1 MAVRPI
7 VLYPDPVLRRP
18 ALEVERFDAELG
30 ELVRDLADTMYDAP
44 GVGLAAPQV
53 GVPLRVAVVDVAS
66 GSADSRLH
74 VLVNPRLVES
84 EGRVRG
90 DEGCLSIPGLT
101 EQVERPR
108 RVRVSAFDPS
118 GNRFDVEGE
127 ELFARALCHE
137 IDHLDGI
144 LFFER
149 LAGLRKELAL
159 RRLRK
164 LPYVTEA
171 LAGAPQSS

>member
-18 ALEVERFDAELG
+18 ALPVERFDAEL
-30 ELVRDLADTMYDAP
+30 EQLISDLAETMYAAP

-53 GVPLRVAVVDVAS
+53 GVELRVAVVDPS
-66 GSADSRLH
+66 PGTSESKLH
-74 VLVNPRLVES
+74 VLVNPTIVDS
-84 EGRVRG
+84 EGRQSG

-101 EQVERPR
+101 DRVDRPESIR
-108 RVRVSAFDPS
+108 IAGFTLAGEPVALAAS
-118 GNRFDVEGE
+118 GF
-127 ELFARALCHE
+127 LARAFCHE

-144 LFFER
+144 LFFDR
-149 LAGLRKELAL
+149 LTGLRKELAQ

-164 LPYVTEA
+164 LPYLQKA
-171 LAGAPQSS
+171 SA